1 MTILLARHG
10 ETDDNRDPI
19 RIQGFTDTP
28 LNETGREQARELANR
43 MEGEGI
49 ASLWSSHLSRARET
63 AQIVGEHLGLEPL
76 VDERLAEANRGQL
89 EGRVWQ
95 DVEREDP
102 ELYAAWRAAGETFR
116 FPGGES
122 LLEQAQRV
130 AAALA
135 HVRDTAPLPALVVC
149 HGGSIRVMLCEL
161 NGRGLDAFHDWQVPN
176 TSVFRL

>member
-1 MTILLARHG
+1 VTILLARHG
-10 ETDDNRDPI
+10 ETDDNREPI
-19 RIQGFTDTP
+19 RIQGSTDTP
-28 LNETGREQARELANR
+28 LNETGREQARELAKR
-43 MEGEGI
+43 IEGEGI
-49 ASLWSSHLSRARET
+49 VSLWCSHLSRARET
-63 AQIVGEHLGLEPL
+63 AQIVGEHLGLEPS

-161 NGRGLDAFHDWQVPN
+161 NGRGLDAFHDWHVPN